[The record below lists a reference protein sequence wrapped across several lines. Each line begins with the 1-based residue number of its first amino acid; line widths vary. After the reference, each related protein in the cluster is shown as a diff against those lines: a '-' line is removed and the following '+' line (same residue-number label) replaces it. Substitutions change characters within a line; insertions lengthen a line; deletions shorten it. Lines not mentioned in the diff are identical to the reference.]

1 VHLIDKEDGAIDGIP
16 EVLLHKQYAIPW
28 IELITCKIEEIC
40 VMILVG
46 LINAQ
51 IFAKNDPINTP
62 GQIQSPK
69 SNIAAVAK
77 PSGSQTGATL
87 WGVEARIREHCPVP

>member
-1 VHLIDKEDGAIDGIP
+1 LRNRKQPSNIP
-16 EVLLHKQYAIPW
+16 EVVPIAIPKP
-28 IELITCKIEEIC
+28 CKIEE
-40 VMILVG
+40 
-46 LINAQ
+46 NAQ

-77 PSGSQTGATL
+77 PSGGQTGATL
-87 WGVEARIREHCPVP
+87 WGVEARIRENCAVS